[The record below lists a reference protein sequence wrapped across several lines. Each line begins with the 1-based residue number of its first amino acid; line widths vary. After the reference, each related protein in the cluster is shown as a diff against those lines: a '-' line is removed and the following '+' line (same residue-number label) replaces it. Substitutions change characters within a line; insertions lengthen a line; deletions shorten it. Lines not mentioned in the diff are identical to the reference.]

1 VKPFRI
7 LFYLSAGLAMAQTA
21 ADPAAT
27 AKKALDLLLG
37 GKYQELAPLFTAD
50 MQKAY
55 PADSLAKL
63 RAEFGPVKE
72 IEAPSVQKIGVN
84 TIVVFP
90 VHFDSKNYNFR
101 YIVNRDG
108 LVAGMFPLP
117 AGAAWQAPA
126 YVKAGS
132 FQEREV
138 TIGDD
143 EWKLPGTLTVP
154 AGSGPFP
161 GVVLVQGSG
170 PHDRDETVGGTKV
183 FKDLAEGLASQGI
196 AVLRYEKR
204 TRQYSAKMAGLH
216 GYTIEDETVE
226 DAARAAAV
234 LRAQKEIDPAKI
246 YVLGHS
252 LGGYAAPRIA
262 EEDGK
267 LAGLIVLA
275 AYARPL
281 EDEVVEQAENLGV
294 SAKDLA
300 AVKAQAMRVKSLEDA
315 DADGPPLLGMSVP
328 YLLDLKGYDPVAEAR
343 KLPIRMLFLQG
354 ERDFEVPMKD
364 FALWKAGLGAR
375 KDVTFQSFPTL
386 NHLFVAGEG
395 KSTEAEYR
403 KAGHVAPEVIDAIA
417 KWVKQ

>member
-1 VKPFRI
+1 
-7 LFYLSAGLAMAQTA
+7 MAQTA

-55 PADSLAKL
+55 PEASLTKL
-63 RAEFGPVKE
+63 REEFGPVKE
-72 IEAPSVQKIGVN
+72 IEAPAVQKIGMN

-90 VHFDSKNYNFR
+90 VHFEAKNYNFR
-101 YIVNRDG
+101 YIINHDG

-117 AGAAWQAPA
+117 GGVAWQAPA

-154 AGSGPFP
+154 VGSGPFP
-161 GVVLVQGSG
+161 GVVLVHGSG
-170 PHDRDETVGGTKV
+170 PNDRDETVGGTKV
-183 FKDLAEGLASQGI
+183 FRDLAQGLASQGI

-204 TRQYSAKMAGLH
+204 TKAYGPKMAGLR
-216 GYTIEDETVE
+216 GYTIEEETVE
-226 DAARAAAV
+226 DAARAAAA
-234 LRAQKEIDPAKI
+234 LRAQKEIDPAKVF
-246 YVLGHS
+246 VLGHS

-267 LAGLIVLA
+267 LAGLIILA
-275 AYARPL
+275 GNSRPL
-281 EDEVVEQAENLGV
+281 EDEIVDQAEYLGV
-294 SAKDLA
+294 NAKDLEGI
-300 AVKAQAMRVKSLEDA
+300 KAQAKRIKALEDA
-315 DADGPPLLGMSVP
+315 DGDAPPLLGMPVS
-328 YLLDLKGYDPVAEAR
+328 YLLDLKGYDPVAEAK
-343 KLPIRMLFLQG
+343 KLTIRMLFLQG
-354 ERDFEVPMKD
+354 ERDFQVPMKD
-364 FALWKAGLGAR
+364 FALWKTGLAGR

-386 NHLFVAGEG
+386 NHLFVTGEG

-403 KAGHVAPEVIDAIA
+403 KPGHVAPEVIDAIA

>member
-1 VKPFRI
+1 
-7 LFYLSAGLAMAQTA
+7 MAQTA

-55 PADSLAKL
+55 PEASLTKL
-63 RAEFGPVKE
+63 REEFGPVKE
-72 IEAPSVQKIGVN
+72 IEAPTVQKVGMN

-90 VHFDSKNYNFR
+90 VHFEAKNYNFR
-101 YIVNRDG
+101 YIINHDG

-117 AGAAWQAPA
+117 GGVAWQAPA

-154 AGSGPFP
+154 VGSGPFP
-161 GVVLVQGSG
+161 GVVLVHGSG
-170 PHDRDETVGGTKV
+170 PNDRDETVGGTKV
-183 FKDLAEGLASQGI
+183 FRDLAQGLASQGI

-204 TRQYSAKMAGLH
+204 TKAYGPKMAGLR
-216 GYTIEDETVE
+216 GYTIEEETVE
-226 DAARAAAV
+226 DAARAAAA
-234 LRAQKEIDPAKI
+234 LRAQKEIDPAKVF
-246 YVLGHS
+246 VLGHS

-267 LAGLIVLA
+267 LAGLIILA
-275 AYARPL
+275 GNSRPL
-281 EDEVVEQAENLGV
+281 EDEIVDQAEYLGV
-294 SAKDLA
+294 NAKDLEGI
-300 AVKAQAMRVKSLEDA
+300 KAQAKRIKALEDA
-315 DADGPPLLGMSVP
+315 DGDAPPLLGMPVT
-328 YLLDLKGYDPVAEAR
+328 YLLDLKGYDPVAEAK
-343 KLPIRMLFLQG
+343 KLTIRMLFLQG
-354 ERDFEVPMKD
+354 ERDFQVPMKD
-364 FALWKAGLGAR
+364 FALWKTGLAGR

-386 NHLFVAGEG
+386 NHLFVTGEG

-403 KAGHVAPEVIDAIA
+403 KPGHVAPEVIDAIA

>member
-1 VKPFRI
+1 
-7 LFYLSAGLAMAQTA
+7 MAQTA

-55 PADSLAKL
+55 PEASLAKL
-63 RAEFGPVKE
+63 REEFGPVKE
-72 IEAPSVQKIGVN
+72 IEAPTVQKIGMN

-90 VHFDSKNYNFR
+90 VHFEAKNYNFR
-101 YIVNRDG
+101 YIINHDG

-117 AGAAWQAPA
+117 GGVAWQAPA

-161 GVVLVQGSG
+161 GVVLVHGSG
-170 PHDRDETVGGTKV
+170 PNDRDETVGGVKV
-183 FKDLAEGLASQGI
+183 FRDLAQGLASQGI

-204 TRQYSAKMAGLH
+204 TKVYGPKMAGLH
-216 GYTIEDETVE
+216 GYTIEEETVE
-226 DAARAAAV
+226 DAARAAAA
-234 LRAQKEIDPAKI
+234 LRAQKEIDPAKVF
-246 YVLGHS
+246 VLGHS

-267 LAGLIVLA
+267 LAGLIILA
-275 AYARPL
+275 GNSRPL
-281 EDEVVEQAENLGV
+281 EDEIVDQAEYLGV
-294 SAKDLA
+294 NAKDLEGI
-300 AVKAQAMRVKSLEDA
+300 KAQAKRIKALEDA
-315 DADGPPLLGMSVP
+315 DGDAPPLLGMPVS
-328 YLLDLKGYDPVAEAR
+328 YLLDLKGYDPVTEAK
-343 KLPIRMLFLQG
+343 KLTIRMLFLQG
-354 ERDFEVPMKD
+354 ERDFQVPMKD
-364 FALWKAGLGAR
+364 FALWKTGLAGR

-386 NHLFVAGEG
+386 NHLFVTGEG

-403 KAGHVAPEVIDAIA
+403 KPGHVAPEVIDAIA

>member
-1 VKPFRI
+1 
-7 LFYLSAGLAMAQTA
+7 MAQTA

-37 GKYQELAPLFTAD
+37 GKYQELTPLFTAD

-55 PADSLAKL
+55 PEASLAKL
-63 RAEFGPVKE
+63 REEFGPVKE
-72 IEAPSVQKIGVN
+72 IEAPTVQKIGMN
-84 TIVVFP
+84 TIVVIP
-90 VHFDSKNYNFR
+90 VHFEAKNYNFR
-101 YIVNRDG
+101 YIINHDG

-117 AGAAWQAPA
+117 GGVAWQAPA

-154 AGSGPFP
+154 VGSGPFP
-161 GVVLVQGSG
+161 GVVLVHGSG
-170 PHDRDETVGGTKV
+170 PNDRDETVGGTKV
-183 FKDLAEGLASQGI
+183 FRDLAQGLASQGI

-204 TRQYSAKMAGLH
+204 TKAYGPKMAGLH
-216 GYTIEDETVE
+216 GYTIEEETVE
-226 DAARAAAV
+226 DAARAAAA

-246 YVLGHS
+246 FVLGHS

-267 LAGLIVLA
+267 LAGLIILA
-275 AYARPL
+275 GNSRPL
-281 EDEVVEQAENLGV
+281 EDEIVDQAEYLGV
-294 SAKDLA
+294 NAKDLEGI
-300 AVKAQAMRVKSLEDA
+300 KAQAKRIKALEDA
-315 DADGPPLLGMSVP
+315 DGDAPPLLGMPVS
-328 YLLDLKGYDPVAEAR
+328 YLLDLKGYDPVTEAK
-343 KLPIRMLFLQG
+343 KLTIRMLFLQG
-354 ERDFEVPMKD
+354 ERDFQVPMKD
-364 FALWKAGLGAR
+364 FALWKTGLAGR

-386 NHLFVAGEG
+386 NHLFVTGEG

-403 KAGHVAPEVIDAIA
+403 KPGHVAPEVIDAIA

>member
-1 VKPFRI
+1 
-7 LFYLSAGLAMAQTA
+7 MAQTA

-27 AKKALDLLLG
+27 AKKALDMLLG

-55 PADSLAKL
+55 PEASLAKL
-63 RAEFGPVKE
+63 REEFGPVKE
-72 IEAPSVQKIGVN
+72 IEAPTVQKIGMN

-90 VHFDSKNYNFR
+90 VHFEAKNYNFR
-101 YIVNRDG
+101 YIINHDG

-117 AGAAWQAPA
+117 GGVAWQAPA

-161 GVVLVQGSG
+161 GVVLVHGSG
-170 PHDRDETVGGTKV
+170 PNDRDETVGGVKV
-183 FKDLAEGLASQGI
+183 FRDLAQGLASQGI

-204 TRQYSAKMAGLH
+204 TKVYGPKMAGLH
-216 GYTIEDETVE
+216 GYTIEEETVE
-226 DAARAAAV
+226 DAARAAAA
-234 LRAQKEIDPAKI
+234 LRAQKEIDPAKVF
-246 YVLGHS
+246 VLGHS

-267 LAGLIVLA
+267 LAGLIILA
-275 AYARPL
+275 GNSRPL
-281 EDEVVEQAENLGV
+281 EDEIVDQAEYVGV
-294 SAKDLA
+294 NAKDLEGI
-300 AVKAQAMRVKSLEDA
+300 KAQAKRIKALEDA
-315 DADGPPLLGMSVP
+315 DGDAPPLLGMPVS
-328 YLLDLKGYDPVAEAR
+328 YLLDLKGYDPVTEAK
-343 KLPIRMLFLQG
+343 KLTIRMLFLQG
-354 ERDFEVPMKD
+354 ERDFQVPMKD
-364 FALWKAGLGAR
+364 FALWKTGLAGR

-386 NHLFVAGEG
+386 NHLFVTGEG

-403 KAGHVAPEVIDAIA
+403 KPGHVAPEVIDAIA

>member
-1 VKPFRI
+1 
-7 LFYLSAGLAMAQTA
+7 MAQTA

-55 PADSLAKL
+55 PEASLAKL
-63 RAEFGPVKE
+63 REEFGPVKE
-72 IEAPSVQKIGVN
+72 IEAPTVQKIGMN

-90 VHFDSKNYNFR
+90 VHFEAKNYNFR
-101 YIVNRDG
+101 YIINHDG

-117 AGAAWQAPA
+117 GGVAWQAPA

-161 GVVLVQGSG
+161 GVVLVHGSG
-170 PHDRDETVGGTKV
+170 PNDRDETVGGVKV
-183 FKDLAEGLASQGI
+183 FRDLAQGLASQGI

-204 TRQYSAKMAGLH
+204 TKVYGPKMAGLH
-216 GYTIEDETVE
+216 GYTIEEETVE
-226 DAARAAAV
+226 DAARAAAA
-234 LRAQKEIDPAKI
+234 LRAQKEIDPAKVF
-246 YVLGHS
+246 VLGHS

-267 LAGLIVLA
+267 LAGLIILA
-275 AYARPL
+275 GNSRPL
-281 EDEVVEQAENLGV
+281 EDEIVDQAEYVGV
-294 SAKDLA
+294 NAKDLEGI
-300 AVKAQAMRVKSLEDA
+300 KAQAKRIKALEDA
-315 DADGPPLLGMSVP
+315 DGDAPPLLGMPVS
-328 YLLDLKGYDPVAEAR
+328 YLLDLKGYDPVTEAK
-343 KLPIRMLFLQG
+343 KLTIRMLFLQG
-354 ERDFEVPMKD
+354 ERDFQVPMKD
-364 FALWKAGLGAR
+364 FALWKTGLAGR

-386 NHLFVAGEG
+386 NHLFVTGEG

-403 KAGHVAPEVIDAIA
+403 KPGHVAPEVIDAIA

>member
-1 VKPFRI
+1 
-7 LFYLSAGLAMAQTA
+7 MAQTA

-55 PADSLAKL
+55 PEASLAKL
-63 RAEFGPVKE
+63 REEFGPVKE
-72 IEAPSVQKIGVN
+72 IEAPTVQKIGMN

-90 VHFDSKNYNFR
+90 VHFEAKNYNFR
-101 YIVNRDG
+101 YIINHDG

-117 AGAAWQAPA
+117 GGVAWQAPA

-161 GVVLVQGSG
+161 GVVLVHGSG
-170 PHDRDETVGGTKV
+170 PNDRDETVGGTKV
-183 FKDLAEGLASQGI
+183 FRDLAQGLASQGI

-204 TRQYSAKMAGLH
+204 TKVYGPKMAGLH
-216 GYTIEDETVE
+216 GYTIEEETVE
-226 DAARAAAV
+226 DAARAAAA
-234 LRAQKEIDPAKI
+234 LRAQKEVDPAKVF
-246 YVLGHS
+246 VLGHS

-267 LAGLIVLA
+267 LAGLIILA
-275 AYARPL
+275 GNSRPL
-281 EDEVVEQAENLGV
+281 EDVIVDQAEYLGV
-294 SAKDLA
+294 NAKDLEGI
-300 AVKAQAMRVKSLEDA
+300 KAQAKRIKALEDA
-315 DADGPPLLGMSVP
+315 DGDAPPLLGMPVS
-328 YLLDLKGYDPVAEAR
+328 YLLDLKGYDPVAEAK
-343 KLPIRMLFLQG
+343 KLTIRMLFLQG
-354 ERDFEVPMKD
+354 ERDFQVTMKD
-364 FALWKAGLGAR
+364 FALWKTGLAGR

-386 NHLFVAGEG
+386 NHLFVTGEG

-403 KAGHVAPEVIDAIA
+403 KPGHVAPEVIDEIA